1 MPGDYEAENLFIVLE
16 EIAVNSFE
24 VIRQHSQLERSNWI
38 INSLLDRSNGFSSS
52 PSQRLYE
59 LCEKHD

>member
-1 MPGDYEAENLFIVLE
+1 MPGDYEAANLFIVLE

-52 PSQRLYE
+52 PSQRLCE
-59 LCEKHD
+59 FCEKHD